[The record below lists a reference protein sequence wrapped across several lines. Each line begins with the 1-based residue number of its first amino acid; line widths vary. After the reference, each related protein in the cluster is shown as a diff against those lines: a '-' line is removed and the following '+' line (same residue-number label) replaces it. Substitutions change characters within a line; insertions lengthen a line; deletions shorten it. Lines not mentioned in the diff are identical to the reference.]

1 MEIGGDGREQI
12 CWSQIASCEIYG
24 LDSPRIF
31 VIYER
36 LVADGLGK
44 GRVLTLDNS
53 KSAKKRA
60 AFKRLASQRTTAVLE
75 RLRILG
81 NCSNRQL
88 YEYSDEDVRKIF
100 SAIAAE
106 MKAVKT
112 KFSNPAGSEFTL
124 E

>member
-1 MEIGGDGREQI
+1 MD
-12 CWSQIASCEIYG
+12 
-24 LDSPRIF
+24 DSRS
-31 VIYER
+31 ER
-36 LVADGLGK
+36 
-44 GRVLTLDNS
+44 
-53 KSAKKRA
+53 KRA

-88 YEYSDEDVRKIF
+88 YEYTDEDIRKIF

-106 MKAVKT
+106 MKAVKA
-112 KFSNPAGSEFTL
+112 KFGNATGSEFTL

>member
-1 MEIGGDGREQI
+1 M
-12 CWSQIASCEIYG
+12 A
-24 LDSPRIF
+24 
-31 VIYER
+31 
-36 LVADGLGK
+36 
-44 GRVLTLDNS
+44 LDNP
-53 KSAKKRA
+53 KSQRKRA

-106 MKAVKT
+106 MKAVKA
-112 KFSNPAGSEFTL
+112 KFSNPAGSDFTL
-124 E
+124 G